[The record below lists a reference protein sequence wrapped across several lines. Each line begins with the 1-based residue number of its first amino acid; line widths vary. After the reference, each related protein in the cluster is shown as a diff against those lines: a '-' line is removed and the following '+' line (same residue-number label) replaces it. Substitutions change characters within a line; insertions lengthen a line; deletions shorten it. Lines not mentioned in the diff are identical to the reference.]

1 MADDRLML
9 MERTMRVTF
18 GSTLLFVFVGTPV
31 FAGQNTDDASL
42 KRIRAALASPAN
54 LSVPIVPEPAVK
66 SWGGLTLVE
75 PDVAS
80 GQFLQV
86 RVPVGELVMK
96 TVRAIGNARY
106 QRAQRKAHEQVAREL
121 QEFLKREDEAS
132 PVRAGK

>member
-1 MADDRLML
+1 
-9 MERTMRVTF
+9 MRIAFV
-18 GSTLLFVFVGTPV
+18 SAALFLIAGAPV
-31 FAGQNTDDASL
+31 FAGQSTDDPSL
-42 KRIRAALASPAN
+42 KRIRAALSVPAK
-54 LSVPIVPEPAVK
+54 LSVPIVPEPAIK
-66 SWGGLTLVE
+66 SWGGVTLVE

-121 QEFLKREDEAS
+121 QDFLKQQQ
-132 PVRAGK
+132 